1 MAKSS
6 RRSAEAPQSHA
17 PASPQLPGSPQ
28 QIASTFQADPFI
40 NTYCNHSKVGLSQWD
55 FYITFGQIVET
66 SEGTIAAKE
75 EISIKFSPPYFKTL
89 VGSMLEA
96 LQQWETTFGEI
107 KQGLGQGYTPGRM
120 TDAMERLR
128 DMLEKSEKTEKSR
141 GS

>member
-6 RRSAEAPQSHA
+6 RRNAESPQSHTH
-17 PASPQLPGSPQ
+17 ASPQPPGLPQ
-28 QIASTFQADPFI
+28 QIGSTFQADSFI

-55 FYITFGQIVET
+55 FYVTFGQIVET
-66 SEGTIAAKE
+66 SAGAIAARE

-120 TDAMERLR
+120 TEAMEKLR
-128 DMLEKSEKTEKSR
+128 EMLEKNEMAEKPR
-141 GS
+141 GP